1 MASLAQKIMKSLIPE
16 ANPHGSSCP
25 NSTIAKQVTAPE
37 KCLAS
42 SFWLS
47 EALFVWG
54 GSCQS
59 RPLSIST
66 VARRMRA
73 RNRRPRGKGTLPA

>member
-1 MASLAQKIMKSLIPE
+1 MASLAQKLMKSLLPE

-25 NSTIAKQVTAPE
+25 NSTITKQVTAPE
-37 KCLAS
+37 KRLAS

-47 EALFVWG
+47 EALLLWG
-54 GSCQS
+54 GCCQS
-59 RPLSIST
+59 RPLSTFT